1 MSWTDPRA
9 DQDPVDPIAQ
19 GESDDPDEV
28 DVDENVAEAREGEDE
43 EPPL

>member
-9 DQDPVDPIAQ
+9 DQDPADPIAQ
-19 GESDDPDEV
+19 GDADDPGEV
-28 DVDENVAEAREGEDE
+28 DEDENLAEAREGEDE